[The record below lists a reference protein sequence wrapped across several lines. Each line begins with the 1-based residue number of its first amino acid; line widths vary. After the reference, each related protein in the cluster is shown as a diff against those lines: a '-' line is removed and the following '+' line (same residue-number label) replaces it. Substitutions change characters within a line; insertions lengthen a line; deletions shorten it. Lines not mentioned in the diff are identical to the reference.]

1 MDYINRL
8 DNFDGPAVGDIAV
21 NAELYEEAFAIF
33 KKFNN
38 HVQAIKVLLDNL
50 NSIERALEFANKVD
64 DAGVWS
70 ALGKAQLAAGLVADA
85 IASFTKAKD
94 TTNYMDV
101 IKACEEAG
109 CFLDLVKFL
118 KMVRQKIKEP
128 RVDTELVFAL
138 AKINELG
145 ELEEFLA
152 TPNTCNAQVAGDRC
166 FDDKLY
172 EAAKILFTLV
182 LNWARLASTL
192 VKLRQFQVRTCGIL
206 Y

>member
-8 DNFDGPAVGDIAV
+8 DNFDGVAVGDIAV

-33 KKFNN
+33 KKFNSN
-38 HVQAIKVLLDNL
+38 VQAIKVLLDNI
-50 NSIERALEFANKVD
+50 NSIERAVEFANKVEED
-64 DAGVWS
+64 GVWS
-70 ALGKAQLAAGLVADA
+70 ALGKAQLTAGLVSDA

-101 IKACEEAG
+101 IKACEDEECYA
-109 CFLDLVKFL
+109 DLAKFL

-138 AKINELG
+138 AKVKRGGLG
-145 ELEEFLA
+145 GGRDGA
-152 TPNTCNAQVAGDRC
+152 WTPGAS
-166 FDDKLY
+166 
-172 EAAKILFTLV
+172 
-182 LNWARLASTL
+182 LASQCRA
-192 VKLRQFQVRTCGIL
+192 V